1 MKPSVALSRV
11 HFPVTT
17 LGPGHRLG
25 IWFQGCSIRCD
36 GCISMDTWAPAPPSI
51 PVAELLRLAMKWADT
66 IDGVTITG
74 GEPFDQR
81 NALHALLLGLRQQ
94 LGRRVDILVYTGYPI
109 ESVRPWL
116 DAHKGLLDAVVAGPF
131 VMSESDALPLRG
143 SDNQTLSTLTLL
155 GRERFARL
163 DWPRPDRPRRLDVM
177 ADADGTVWL
186 AGIPRR
192 HDLARL
198 RARLADQGTSMISTE
213 HAAVRR
219 DVPEVGDEG

>member
-1 MKPSVALSRV
+1 MKPNVAVSRV

-36 GCISMDTWAPAPPSI
+36 GCISMDTWVPAPPSI
-51 PVAELLRLAMKWADT
+51 SVAELLQLAVHWSDA

-74 GEPFDQR
+74 GEPFDQPE
-81 NALHALLLGLRQQ
+81 ALHTLLVGLRQQ
-94 LGRRVDILVYTGYPI
+94 LDRDVDILVYTGYPI

-116 DAHKGLLDAVVAGPF
+116 DAPGNLVDAVVAGPF
-131 VMSESDALPLRG
+131 VASESDALPLRG
-143 SDNQTLSTLTLL
+143 SDNQTLVMLTPL

-163 DWPRPDRPRRLDVM
+163 NRPRPDLTRRLDVM
-177 ADADGTVWL
+177 ADADGTIWL

-192 HDLARL
+192 GDLARL
-198 RARLADQGTSMISTE
+198 RARLADKGTSMISTE
-213 HAAVRR
+213 HATTRR
-219 DVPEVGDEG
+219 SPKAGDER